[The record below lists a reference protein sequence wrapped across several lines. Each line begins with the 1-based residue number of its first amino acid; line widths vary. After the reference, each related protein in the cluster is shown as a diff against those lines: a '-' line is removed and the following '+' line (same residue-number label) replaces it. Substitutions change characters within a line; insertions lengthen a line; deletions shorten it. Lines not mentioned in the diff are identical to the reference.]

1 MSHRSRYQEIRHS
14 FDSLFNRIEAALQL
28 KPAFPNPNDHYS
40 VSFDQQRDFA
50 TPAINSVEEST
61 KLRELSTKVKSS
73 RQGFDSGEGGSVDR
87 IDRILNLV
95 NSSFSKIDTIN
106 QAVF

>member
-1 MSHRSRYQEIRHS
+1 MSFS
-14 FDSLFNRIEAALQL
+14 
-28 KPAFPNPNDHYS
+28 
-40 VSFDQQRDFA
+40 QQRDFA
-50 TPAINSVEEST
+50 APAIDQVEEST

-73 RQGFDSGEGGSVDR
+73 RQGGFDASEGGSVDR

-95 NSSFSKIDTIN
+95 NSSFTKIDSMN